1 MNISFASKRAFH
13 ESNPPAKDALT
24 RVCIL
29 LQVSLLDVGTL
40 GSEVVFSFWLHSTLM
55 GNDYSAG
62 EMYLPL
68 SLPTSPLS
76 VISHMLLQD
85 GFIAAL

>member
-1 MNISFASKRAFH
+1 M
-13 ESNPPAKDALT
+13 DALT
-24 RVCIL
+24 RVCIS

-62 EMYLPL
+62 EMYL
-68 SLPTSPLS
+68 SLPLPPSQPPCFPPRFPPFFPPSFPPFFPNLTVL
-76 VISHMLLQD
+76 
-85 GFIAAL
+85 